1 MGSKIIL
8 ITHEFA
14 PYRGGVAT
22 YCEEVARAAV
32 ALGEEIEVWTQG
44 SSQGDELFPF
54 PVRRLPGAGNLRPLS
69 LFLLMVSL
77 VWRTSTLKQARVYLP
92 SRGSQWV
99 YLNLYRLFGWNPGK
113 EIIVTFHGTEILR
126 YARNSWLRDCSN
138 RFFRHAAH
146 LLTTAS
152 AYSVKLL
159 HEKGF
164 GEWTANL
171 QVAPCALKKDFQR
184 INGGGENEGDQR
196 NLQEFRILT
205 LARVHPRKGQRE
217 VAKALGGLSAD
228 LRSRVI
234 YQIAGK
240 GDDDYLQQVVNQCR
254 GSGVRCEVLGE
265 VAESQIGAIYQNCD
279 LYVMTSHS
287 LAESVEGFGM
297 TYLEAGFFKKPVV
310 GYRTG
315 GVEEAVLHGR
325 SGLLVEEG
333 DLEGLTTAIERIL
346 RDPILAR
353 DMGEEGHQHAL
364 SFSWEKTAQIL
375 FGSGKEFNV

>member
-22 YCEEVARAAV
+22 YCEEVARASV

-44 SSQGDELFPF
+44 NSRGDELFPF

-126 YARNSWLRDCSN
+126 YARNSWLRNCSN
-138 RFFRHAAH
+138 RFFRQSAH

-164 GEWTANL
+164 GEWTATL
-171 QVAPCALKKDFQR
+171 QVAPCALKGDFQR
-184 INGGGENEGDQR
+184 IESGGEVQR

-217 VAKALGGLSAD
+217 VAKALGGLSSD

-240 GDDDYLQQVVNQCR
+240 GEEDYLQQVVSQCR
-254 GSGVRCEVLGE
+254 ESGIRYEVLGQ
-265 VAESQIGAIYQNCD
+265 VSESQIAATYQNCD

-297 TYLEAGFFKKPVV
+297 TYLEAGFFKRPVV

-315 GVEEAVLHGR
+315 GVEEAVLDGR
-325 SGLLVEEG
+325 SGLLVDEG
-333 DLEGLTTAIERIL
+333 DLEGLTEAIERIL

-353 DMGEEGHQHAL
+353 DMGEEGYKHAL
-364 SFSWEKTAQIL
+364 SFSWEKTARIL
-375 FGSGKEFNV
+375 FGSGKEYNVN